1 MKILVIEDYPA
12 ELRLA
17 HHVLSAAGHDVADA
31 DAAEQAFEKIRED
44 RPDVILLDMNLPGM
58 DGLTLARKLK
68 SHPETHNIHIVAV
81 SSYPERY
88 PKNEV
93 LRAGCDAF
101 LTKPLSTRTLPQ
113 QLSDIV
119 CKPER
124 RE

>member
-1 MKILVIEDYPA
+1 MKILVIEDHPA

-17 HHVLSAAGHDVADA
+17 HHVLSAAGHEVVDA
-31 DAAEQAFEKIRED
+31 AAAEQAFERIRED

-58 DGLTLARKLK
+58 DGLTLARRLK
-68 SHPETHNIHIVAV
+68 SHPETRDIHIVAV

-88 PKNEV
+88 PKAEV
-93 LRAGCDAF
+93 LRAGCDAY
-101 LTKPLSTRTLPQ
+101 LAKPLSTRTLPQ

-119 CKPER
+119 TRPER

>member
-1 MKILVIEDYPA
+1 MKILVIEDHPA

-17 HHVLSAAGHDVADA
+17 HHVLSAAGHEVADA
-31 DAAEQAFEKIRED
+31 DAAEQAFERIRED
-44 RPDVILLDMNLPGM
+44 RPDVILLDMNLPSM

-68 SHPETHNIHIVAV
+68 SHPETWDIHIVAV

-88 PKNEV
+88 PKGEV

-119 CKPER
+119 SRPER
-124 RE
+124 GE